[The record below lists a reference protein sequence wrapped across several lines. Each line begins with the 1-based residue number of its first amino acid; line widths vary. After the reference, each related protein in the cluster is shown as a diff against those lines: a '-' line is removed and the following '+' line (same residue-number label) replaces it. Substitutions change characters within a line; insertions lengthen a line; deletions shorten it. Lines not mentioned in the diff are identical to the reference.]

1 MRVLYKRKSV
11 NVVYRGHSDVH
22 RGSKTATVQTTQVF
36 TSSRNKGMGSQGDIT
51 CEPSSENTDARM
63 WNHCNVP
70 YPGDMKKVGIHKSD
84 LI

>member
-1 MRVLYKRKSV
+1 MSFIKGTVMCTEDLKQPQYKLLKCLLV
-11 NVVYRGHSDVH
+11 QGTKGWVH
-22 RGSKTATVQTTQVF
+22 R
-36 TSSRNKGMGSQGDIT
+36 GDIT